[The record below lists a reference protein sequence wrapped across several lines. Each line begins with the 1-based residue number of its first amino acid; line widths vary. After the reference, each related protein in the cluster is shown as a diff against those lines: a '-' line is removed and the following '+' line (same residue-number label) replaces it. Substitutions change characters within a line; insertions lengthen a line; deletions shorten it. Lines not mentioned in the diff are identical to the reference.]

1 MASLL
6 KEQLGLELSETK
18 TLITPVTKT
27 FAFLGHHVVVRDNRG
42 FKRKACVTLIPKE
55 KSHRLRERIKR
66 LRSRAR
72 SPRYAKLRIMGIMR
86 SPELCGAP
94 PSGTSHA
101 RSIPAFATP
110 AASHNSVP
118 DGDYDAVGGRLS
130 GSPRAGQRGDGRR

>member
-55 KSHRLRERIKR
+55 KSHRLRERIKAPPSR
-66 LRSRAR
+66 ARRPRTRPAPGTRARPAHPPPAAPKRPRRSRPDRVRAGTPSRRSRAACSSCR
-72 SPRYAKLRIMGIMR
+72 R
-86 SPELCGAP
+86 
-94 PSGTSHA
+94 
-101 RSIPAFATP
+101 AF
-110 AASHNSVP
+110 
-118 DGDYDAVGGRLS
+118 G
-130 GSPRAGQRGDGRR
+130 